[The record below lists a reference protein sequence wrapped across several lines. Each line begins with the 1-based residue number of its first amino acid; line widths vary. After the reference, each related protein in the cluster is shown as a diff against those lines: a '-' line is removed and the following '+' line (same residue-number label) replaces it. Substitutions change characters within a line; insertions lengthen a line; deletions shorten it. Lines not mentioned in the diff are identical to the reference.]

1 MVYESGKTLLSPTA
15 SLTVMRPQVKNFE
28 SSGWRAEIR
37 IGYVSRKVLTYRCY
51 PPVRVGVSLHQ
62 TEALT
67 ASGHTKPVRLF
78 HRGCVVRRRWQLP
91 WLWSEARV
99 SAWAPKEKPASIFEL
114 TMTYG
119 DFHLVKY
126 KTVLDT
132 QNVQTYRYEGSGKQ
146 EAIPSSAHTIS
157 GERWVDFMYTV
168 DTANSLT
175 YVSGN
180 VDRTLVNFTTPG
192 RRFPASLEVVG
203 NNLTLNCYSGVRVWN
218 VTREAEVIPLDG
230 SETYLFSVFSNHHF
244 LPSFT
249 LGKNTFTLTRNQT
262 GITTKEANET
272 LPAFVDHSFTIAFA
286 EGARSMVS
294 CDIRLGENQ
303 TSDRVLYMNELP
315 THLSVMGRPG
325 DKFYVVLRPTK
336 SDENAPPGPPP
347 ENTTAVVLGVMLVTV
362 VISGL
367 FFVLYK
373 KWRPARKAKAPE
385 KRATEEL
392 VERATEE
399 MEALLPNCDLR
410 SSSFAFEESGL
421 ATPLLPSMMQ
431 GPALR
436 QVVEGDIRQVKQAF
450 ADVEPEESLYVEA
463 HLRAKMEI
471 AEFFQSRK
479 EALRSLDVVP
489 RVLQE
494 LNGRLEKIFL
504 AAKKGLYKT
513 GVDVLLRY
521 YGLPGSV
528 TDAEGRSLL
537 HYVTSCK
544 GPGDAPIWSAENVL
558 KLIDDHNCLP
568 NAVDYQGR
576 TCLHLLAHSAS
587 NSRSK
592 VQWHGRKE
600 TVETAWLSLAKILV
614 KAGGDP
620 SLKDLSGE
628 LPHVVAKEKAKLELH
643 DFFSTTCQQV
653 RDSQSFKT
661 ILDAIK
667 RKETTSVKALL
678 LSGPPP
684 EPLDTTDDLLTEAV
698 KRGLLEVTT
707 MLLSSGVPL
716 CSHPLVSITPLEIAH
731 SVSGIPAILPAL
743 LRREYAN
750 KLRFETTKILGH
762 DQESSRL
769 QSHMREFACELESKG
784 KDASWHFTEEE
795 NIRKYLCIAAGLGL
809 TLTCQVLGLDDVFL
823 QPLLDEDKP
832 VKKAVENKHNHML
845 SVLYRD
851 LNMSL
856 FSATDE
862 TTLPKDVI
870 DNVIH
875 CELKKLNRFLEK
887 AGVDGRMDRQFQMTK
902 EENGLGESTWLQGI
916 AKLGLVTIYHKVVK
930 IGRAPDINHAVEQ
943 LTGYN
948 LLHLAALYGQLNM
961 VEYLLLNKA
970 NVMAK
975 GKNGFTAAHLAA
987 LRGNRECMR
996 YLHAHMET
1004 QGHSKDTRT
1013 HAGLTAMQLADGY
1026 KALVEDYSKIL
1037 LPEKDRLSVLSC
1049 PYAIKK
1055 TKILLQRKGLHL
1067 GITDEQSFHD
1077 TVKRTMFRQPQ
1088 SSDIVNEM
1096 ANLLKVVCQEDPRFC
1111 GEMVIPNPEGTLP
1124 SIVPEDSFQV
1134 YWQVNIEACTRVNPE
1149 HSGAE
1154 QCLLTF
1160 SPEGEFRNC
1169 CFRDEF
1175 HKAIRKSL
1183 STYTFTS
1190 KYMWLTYPCISK
1202 ADIGTSVYL
1211 VWYNA
1216 GKVRLIRVLLIP
1228 VLKTTYPKD
1237 NQNEH
1242 VSKLLDRYL
1251 KNEVPV
1257 HIANKGRDR
1266 WSYVLVQLESE
1277 ILAQITEEQR
1287 CVLLACKLLT
1297 NLLYSCWWFPRQH
1310 SRRHGRAW
1318 GNYVAGIVALSQSLL
1333 SSMFFDELSCT
1344 TLEDWG
1350 PSKFLERIISI
1361 YKRATCADNGRPRVE
1376 EIPFFLDSRH
1386 SRERASLVI
1395 LSVIEYLQEL
1405 RGCDRSGNRTAS
1417 IASTSLSNKY

>member
-1 MVYESGKTLLSPTA
+1 
-15 SLTVMRPQVKNFE
+15 
-28 SSGWRAEIR
+28 
-37 IGYVSRKVLTYRCY
+37 
-51 PPVRVGVSLHQ
+51 
-62 TEALT
+62 
-67 ASGHTKPVRLF
+67 
-78 HRGCVVRRRWQLP
+78 
-91 WLWSEARV
+91 
-99 SAWAPKEKPASIFEL
+99 
-114 TMTYG
+114 
-119 DFHLVKY
+119 
-126 KTVLDT
+126 
-132 QNVQTYRYEGSGKQ
+132 
-146 EAIPSSAHTIS
+146 
-157 GERWVDFMYTV
+157 
-168 DTANSLT
+168 
-175 YVSGN
+175 
-180 VDRTLVNFTTPG
+180 
-192 RRFPASLEVVG
+192 
-203 NNLTLNCYSGVRVWN
+203 
-218 VTREAEVIPLDG
+218 
-230 SETYLFSVFSNHHF
+230 
-244 LPSFT
+244 
-249 LGKNTFTLTRNQT
+249 
-262 GITTKEANET
+262 
-272 LPAFVDHSFTIAFA
+272 
-286 EGARSMVS
+286 MVS

-303 TSDRVLYMNELP
+303 TSDDVLYMNELP
-315 THLSVMGRPG
+315 THLSVKGRPG
-325 DKFYVVLRPTK
+325 DEFYVVLRSTT

-347 ENTTAVVLGVMLVTV
+347 ENATAVVLGVMLVTV

-367 FFVLYK
+367 FYVLYK
-373 KWRPARKAKAPE
+373 KWRPARKAETPE
-385 KRATEEL
+385 KRAPEEL
-392 VERATEE
+392 
-399 MEALLPNCDLR
+399 EALVPR
-410 SSSFAFEESGL
+410 EERGL
-421 ATPLLPSMMQ
+421 APPLLPSMMQ
-431 GPALR
+431 WDALR
-436 QVVEGDIRQVKQAF
+436 QVVIEGDIRQVKQAV
-450 ADVEPEESLYVEA
+450 ADVEPEESSYVEA
-463 HLRAKMEI
+463 HLQARMEI

-494 LNGRLEKIFL
+494 LNRRLEKIFL
-504 AAKKGLYKT
+504 AAEKGLYKT
-513 GVDVLLRY
+513 GVDVLLRKY
-521 YGLPGSV
+521 SLPGSV
-528 TDAEGRSLL
+528 TDAKGRSLL

-544 GPGDAPIWSAENVL
+544 GPGDAPIWRAENVL

-576 TCLHLLAHSAS
+576 TCLHFLAHSAS

-592 VQWHGRKE
+592 VQWHGREE

-614 KAGGDP
+614 HAGGDP
-620 SLKDLSGE
+620 SLKDLAGE

-643 DFFSTTCQQV
+643 DFFSRKCQRKAQQV

-661 ILDAIK
+661 VLDAIK
-667 RKETTSVKALL
+667 RKETSSVKDLL
-678 LSGPPP
+678 LSEPPP
-684 EPLDTTDDLLTEAV
+684 EPLDATDDLLTEAV

-716 CSHPLVSITPLEIAH
+716 CSHSLVSITPLEIAH

-750 KLRFETTKILGH
+750 KLRFETSKILGH
-762 DQESSRL
+762 DQESTRL
-769 QSHMREFACELESKG
+769 QSHMMEFASELESKG

-823 QPLLDEDKP
+823 QPLLNEEKP
-832 VKKAVENKHNHML
+832 VKKAVENKHKHML
-845 SVLYRD
+845 TVLYRD

-862 TTLPKDVI
+862 TTLPKEVI

-887 AGVDGRMDRQFQMTK
+887 AGVDGRMDMQFQMTK
-902 EENGLGESTWLQGI
+902 EENGLGESTWLLGI

-930 IGRAPDINHAVEQ
+930 VGRAPDINHPVEQ

-948 LLHLAALYGQLNM
+948 MLHLAALYGQLNM

-970 NVMAK
+970 NVMAE

-1013 HAGLTAMQLADGY
+1013 QAGLTAMQLADGY

-1037 LPEKDRLSVLSC
+1037 LAEEDRLSVLSC

-1067 GITDEQSFHD
+1067 GITDEQSFRD
-1077 TVKRTMFRQPQ
+1077 TVKRLFKQQQ
-1088 SSDIVNEM
+1088 SCDIVNEM

-1111 GEMVIPNPEGTLP
+1111 GEMVEPNPEGTLP
-1124 SIVPEDSFQV
+1124 SIVVEDSFQV
-1134 YWQVNIEACTRVNPE
+1134 YWQVNIKACTRVNPE

-1160 SPEGEFRNC
+1160 SPEGEFQNC

-1183 STYTFTS
+1183 SMYTFNS
-1190 KYMWLTYPCISK
+1190 KYMWLTYPCITK
-1202 ADIGTSVYL
+1202 TDIGTSVYL

-1228 VLKTTYPKD
+1228 VLKATYPKD
-1237 NQNEH
+1237 NQNEN

-1257 HIANKGRDR
+1257 HIANKGGDR

-1287 CVLLACKLLT
+1287 YILLACKLLT

-1310 SRRHGRAW
+1310 SRRHGHAW
-1318 GNYVAGIVALSQSLL
+1318 GNYVVGIVALSQSLL
-1333 SSMFFDELSCT
+1333 SID
-1344 TLEDWG
+1344 
-1350 PSKFLERIISI
+1350 
-1361 YKRATCADNGRPRVE
+1361 V
-1376 EIPFFLDSRH
+1376 
-1386 SRERASLVI
+1386 
-1395 LSVIEYLQEL
+1395 L
-1405 RGCDRSGNRTAS
+1405 R
-1417 IASTSLSNKY
+1417 